1 MSISYTWTVENMSSQ
16 VQLDGYT
23 DVVVQVAWSCT
34 GADGTY
40 FATIP
45 GLTRV
50 IFEAGISNFTP
61 YDELTEEQV
70 LTWVWSSGVDQ
81 TSVQTEIDTQIELQ
95 INPPIVM
102 LPLPWAN

>member
-50 IFEAGISNFTP
+50 TFAGTSDFTP
-61 YDELTEEQV
+61 YADLTEEQV

-81 TSVQTEIDTQIELQ
+81 SSVQAQIDNQIELQ
-95 INPPIVM
+95 INPPIVV
-102 LPLPWAN
+102 LPLPWNN

>member
-34 GADGTY
+34 GTDGTY

-50 IFEAGISNFTP
+50 TFGGGPDFTP
-61 YDELTEEQV
+61 YADLTEEQV

-81 TSVQTEIDTQIELQ
+81 SSVQAQIDNQIELQ

-102 LPLPWAN
+102 LPLPWTN